1 METRLIVGDV
11 YDPNGEKAEGRIE
24 FSVPNGAFLPNGY
37 MGPRKFCAEIK
48 EGHFEVKLVPGN
60 LEGGNPK
67 EWPYEVAIYFD
78 GYAQPERF
86 RSFISKDY
94 RDGFDFFDTVNT
106 QPLASEFLPVRGVN
120 GLSAYEVAVASG
132 SWKPQPGVPV
142 LDDEH
147 DWIESLKGGERGERG
162 PQGPPG
168 APGAAGPQGEP
179 GPKGDDGSPG
189 THGRDGETGPRGLPG
204 EAGQRGEPGPPGTPG
219 RDGAPGERGRDG
231 AEGPRGPQGPA
242 GERGPQGEAG
252 PAGLDGQ
259 TGPQGIQG
267 VRGEPGE
274 RGPEGPRGPEGLKGE
289 DGPRGPKGEDG
300 KVENLDALVEPI
312 VDREFKKL
320 GGVTQ
325 DKLDQAIA
333 TVEAKPG
340 PQGKE
345 GPQGPAGKD
354 GAPGPQGKQGERGLQ
369 GLPGQ
374 PGERG
379 EKGPAG
385 KDGERG
391 LQGVQGLKGDPGADG
406 RNGSDGGKGEP
417 GEKGDPGTPGPAGK
431 DGNRWYIDTGVHGP
445 PEGANEGDC
454 HLNKSNFELEWFDGS
469 GWKEL
474 GSIRGYQGP
483 AGQPGPKGEDGAV
496 GERGPA
502 GNDGQP
508 GTPGEPGKQGP
519 KGDPGLAD
527 VTKRLELEKGFS
539 ARGGKFNIEDEGSI
553 KIATGEDGKHVL
565 FFDTTAGSE
574 VMGLYDPDGRQLFYI
589 GQDGSM
595 EIGAPAQVGD
605 RLDFPFSVDKYGN
618 VSADGNIISP
628 NLTEMK
634 QDIDTLKARPQMFV
648 SATEPTGGRANDV
661 WVKP

>member
-11 YDPNGEKAEGRIE
+11 YDPNGEKADGRIE

-37 MGPRKFCAEIK
+37 MGPRKFCAAIK
-48 EGHFEVKLVPGN
+48 DGHFEVKLVPGN
-60 LEGGNPK
+60 LDGGNPK

-94 RDGFDFFDTVNT
+94 RDGFNFFDTVNT
-106 QPLASEFLPVRGVN
+106 DPLATEFLPVRGVN
-120 GLSAYEVAVASG
+120 GLSAYEVAVLSD
-132 SWKPQPGVPV
+132 SWKPQPGVPLV
-142 LDDEH
+142 EDEH
-147 DWIESLKGGERGERG
+147 DWVESLKGGERGERG
-162 PQGPPG
+162 PQGPR
-168 APGAAGPQGEP
+168 GAAGPRGETGP
-179 GPKGDDGSPG
+179 AGAAGPKGDDGPTGPAGQDGGRGPAGSPG
-189 THGRDGETGPRGLPG
+189 PQGVEGPRGLPG
-204 EAGQRGEPGPPGTPG
+204 EAGTRGPQGERGPVGPQGLRGERGADGAPGPAG
-219 RDGAPGERGRDG
+219 RDGAPGERGQDG
-231 AEGPRGPQGPA
+231 AA
-242 GERGPQGEAG
+242 GA
-252 PAGLDGQ
+252 
-259 TGPQGIQG
+259 
-267 VRGEPGE
+267 
-274 RGPEGPRGPEGLKGE
+274 RGPEGPQ
-289 DGPRGPKGEDG
+289 GPKGDFADLTNGFTASGGKFKVNADG
-300 KVENLDALVEPI
+300 EITSVQ
-312 VDREFKKL
+312 VDHIWEAIDKAVAGE
-320 GGVTQ
+320 GGVGMAEVQREIGKHNTAVSAHE
-325 DKLDQAIA
+325 DIRQAIRDI
-333 TVEAKPG
+333 TLTPG

-354 GAPGPQGKQGERGLQ
+354 GP
-369 GLPGQ
+369 

-391 LQGVQGLKGDPGADG
+391 LQGAQGPKGDPGADG
-406 RNGSDGGKGEP
+406 RNGSDGGKGDP
-417 GEKGDPGTPGPAGK
+417 GQKGDPGTPGAAGK

-454 HLNKSNFELEWFDGS
+454 HLNKSNFELEWFDGGDWQS
-469 GWKEL
+469 M

-483 AGQPGPKGEDGAV
+483 
-496 GERGPA
+496 
-502 GNDGQP
+502 P
-508 GTPGEPGKQGP
+508 GTPGRDGVDGAEGKQGP

-574 VMGLYDPDGRQLFYI
+574 VMGLYAPDGRQLFYI

-595 EIGAPAQVGD
+595 EIGAPQSGAEGKWD
-605 RLDFPFSVDKYGN
+605 YPFSVDAHGN
-618 VSADGNIISP
+618 VSMDGVLDSP
-628 NLTEMK
+628 TITTIKRSLNTALH
-634 QDIDTLKARPQMFV
+634 DIEALKARPQTFV